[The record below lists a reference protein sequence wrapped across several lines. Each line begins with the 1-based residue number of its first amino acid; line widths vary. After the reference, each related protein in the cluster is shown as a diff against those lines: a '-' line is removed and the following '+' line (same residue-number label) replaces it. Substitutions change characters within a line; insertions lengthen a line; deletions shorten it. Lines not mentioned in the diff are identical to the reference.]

1 MTWQPLVT
9 GDERVAIEC
18 VLREIVDGITA
29 IPPATLL
36 DHIDRA
42 TLRAYLAQEDVIPD
56 PDDVALDSLAKGVAM
71 FARERTQ
78 AALFGGAAGLG
89 WCLAHVAGDET
100 AEQVCTAIDQV
111 LGRQVAAWEGDYD
124 LIAGLVGIGVY
135 ALARGEAG
143 VLLATSVVAR
153 LEHLALP
160 RRDGVAWHT
169 PPERLAPWQRTEA
182 PRGVW
187 NLGLSH
193 GTAGVIALLA
203 RLVAIPRARALLD
216 QAMTFLC
223 AIEGPLEA
231 RFPAWLAGG
240 PDEPDVAGA
249 ASSRLAWCYN
259 DLGVAVAMLAAGRA
273 TGNATWSGDALALA
287 RNCAGRTGDPAKL
300 DDAGLCHGYFG
311 AAHLFQR
318 LHHATGEACFAEA
331 ARRWLAHGLATR
343 DDRPIAGF
351 PRKLGDG
358 SDDWTADASL
368 LTGAAGVALALHAMI
383 TSVEPGWDQLLLVD
397 LAPPSSR

>member
-1 MTWQPLVT
+1 MTWQSLVA
-9 GDERVAIEC
+9 GDERVAIEG
-18 VLREIVDGITA
+18 VLREIVDAIAA
-29 IPPATLL
+29 IPPVTLI
-36 DHIDRA
+36 DHLDRA

-71 FARERTQ
+71 FTRERTQ

-89 WCLAHVAGDET
+89 WCLAHVGGDET
-100 AEQVCTAIDQV
+100 ADRVCAAIDQV
-111 LGRQVAAWEGDYD
+111 LARHVATWDGDYD
-124 LIAGLVGIGVY
+124 LIGGLAGIGVY

-143 VLLATSVVAR
+143 VPLATSVVER

-160 RRDGVAWHT
+160 RRGGLAWHT

-187 NLGLSH
+187 NVGLSH
-193 GTAGVIALLA
+193 GTAGVVALLA
-203 RLVAIPRARALLD
+203 RLATAKVPRARALLER
-216 QAMTFLC
+216 AMTFLC
-223 AIEGPLEA
+223 SIEGPLEA
-231 RFPAWLAGG
+231 RFPAWLVGG
-240 PDEPDVAGA
+240 PDEPEVAGA

-287 RNCAGRTGDPAKL
+287 RDCAGRTGDRAKL

-318 LHHATGEACFAEA
+318 LHHATGEAGFAEA

-343 DDRPIAGF
+343 NDRPVAGF

-358 SDDWTADASL
+358 SDDWMADASL

-397 LAPPSSR
+397 LGPP

>member
-9 GDERVAIEC
+9 GDKRVAIER
-18 VLREIVDGITA
+18 VLREIVAAIAA

-71 FARERTQ
+71 FTREPTQ

-89 WCLAHVAGDET
+89 WCLAHVGGDET
-100 AEQVCTAIDQV
+100 ADRVCAAIDQV
-111 LGRQVAAWEGDYD
+111 LARRVAAWDGDYD
-124 LIAGLVGIGVY
+124 LIAGLAGIGVY
-135 ALARGEAG
+135 ALARGEVG
-143 VLLATSVVAR
+143 VPLATSIVER
-153 LEHLALP
+153 LAHLALP
-160 RRDGVAWHT
+160 RRGGLAWHT
-169 PPERLAPWQRTEA
+169 PPERLAPWQRTGA

-193 GTAGVIALLA
+193 GAAGVIALLA
-203 RLVAIPRARALLD
+203 RLVAIPRARELLEH
-216 QAMTFLC
+216 AMIFQRS
-223 AIEGPLEA
+223 IEGPLDA
-231 RFPAWLAGG
+231 RYPAWLIGG
-240 PDEPDVAGA
+240 PDEPEHAGA
-249 ASSRLAWCYN
+249 TSSRLAWCYN
-259 DLGVAVAMLAAGRA
+259 DLGVAFAILAAGRA
-273 TGNATWSGDALALA
+273 TNNPAWCADALALA
-287 RNCAGRTGDPAKL
+287 RDCAGRTGDRAKL

-318 LHHATGEACFAEA
+318 LHHATGEVCFADA

-343 DDRPIAGF
+343 DDRPVAGF
-351 PRKLGDG
+351 PRKLGEAP
-358 SDDWTADASL
+358 DDWMADASL

-383 TSVEPGWDQLLLVD
+383 TSVEPGWDQLLLID
-397 LAPPSSR
+397 LAP